1 MAAKVRDLLTTDP
14 IIMEGTQSART
25 AAEKMREADV
35 GALLVEEYGTLVGIV
50 TDRDLVTRV
59 IAQREDADSMTMSSV
74 VSAELHTVGP
84 DDSLADA
91 VKVMQEHAVRRV
103 PVVEDGT
110 AIGIL
115 SLGDVALAL
124 DPDSVL
130 ADISKAKPNT

>member
-1 MAAKVRDLLTTDP
+1 MATKVRDLLTSDP
-14 IIMEGTQSART
+14 IILEGTESART

-35 GALLVEEYGTLVGIV
+35 GALLVEEYGTLLGIV

-74 VSAELHTVGP
+74 VSSELHTVGP
-84 DDSLADA
+84 DDSLGDA
-91 VKVMQEHAVRRV
+91 IGVMREHAVRRV

-130 ADISKAKPNT
+130 ADISEAGPNT